1 MGILSKL
8 KHFLPSN
15 SLLKLYYAFIH
26 PHLLYGLSIWGCT
39 HKSCL
44 SKLQALQNKAVKII
58 GGGKYMDHATLFYSK
73 LKILKIPE
81 LYKHEVAK
89 LVFHH
94 YHQRLPPLYRQ
105 TFTLKLTEFLKSVH
119 VHQALP
125 TILPYTFLFTKQP
138 DFNKASN
145 TKVLKYGTKFQEA
158 LKPNNLLKALKYHT
172 KIIYWICT
180 SMYYRNFNILYKTLV
195 LQFGWN
201 LSLASWQRYVYD

>member
-39 HKSCL
+39 HKSYL
-44 SKLQALQNKAVKII
+44 SKLQTLQNKAVKII
-58 GGGKYMDHATLFYSK
+58 GGGKYMDHATPFYSK

-94 YHQRLPPLYRQ
+94 YHQRLPPLLSNLYIKTNQ
-105 TFTLKLTEFLKSVH
+105 VSLKV
-119 VHQALP
+119 
-125 TILPYTFLFTKQP
+125 YTFIKHCQQSYLIHSSLQ
-138 DFNKASN
+138 
-145 TKVLKYGTKFQEA
+145 
-158 LKPNNLLKALKYHT
+158 NNQ
-172 KIIYWICT
+172 T
-180 SMYYRNFNILYKTLV
+180 SKKHQVPRC
-195 LQFGWN
+195 
-201 LSLASWQRYVYD
+201 